1 MKKIKS
7 IVYAALT
14 VIFMTATLVSCNTD
28 KCKDV
33 VCKNGGTCL
42 EGTCDCATGY
52 YGSFCDST
60 YSTKLTGS
68 YTCNETCPGVVAGAN
83 WSSIVSIS
91 STTATNV
98 VVTNFGNSGVSAT
111 LSVADGTVTVNPFT
125 VGSFNVTGSGTYSGN
140 VISITYTLANTSG
153 STTCSMTMTK
163 L

>member
-14 VIFMTATLVSCNTD
+14 VIFLTATLVSCNTD

-42 EGTCDCATGY
+42 EGTCDCVAGY
-52 YGSFCDST
+52 YGSFCDSA
-60 YSTKLTGS
+60 YSTKLVGA
-68 YTCNETCPGVVAGAN
+68 YTCNETCPGVTVGAN
-83 WSSIVSIS
+83 WSSAVSVS

-111 LSVADGTVTVNPFT
+111 LSVLDGTVTVNPFT
-125 VGSFNVTGSGTYSGN
+125 VGAFNVTGSGTYSGN
-140 VISITYTLANTSG
+140 VISISYTQTS
-153 STTCSMTMTK
+153 SSVSRTCSMTMTK